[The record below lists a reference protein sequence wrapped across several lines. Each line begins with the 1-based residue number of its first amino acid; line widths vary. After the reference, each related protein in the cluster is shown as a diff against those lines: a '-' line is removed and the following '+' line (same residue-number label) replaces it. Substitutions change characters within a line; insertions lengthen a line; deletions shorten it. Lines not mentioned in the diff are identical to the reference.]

1 MRTVML
7 ILGFIL
13 VVTGVVWVLQG
24 IGTLKGSFMTDHA
37 FWAWMGVLAI
47 LLGLPVIREGFRR
60 S

>member
-1 MRTVML
+1 ML

-13 VVTGVVWVLQG
+13 VATGVVWVLQG
-24 IGTLKGSFMTDHA
+24 VGTLKGSFMTDRA

-47 LLGLPVIREGFRR
+47 LLGLPVIRQGFRR